1 LKSDRVKFFIANV
14 ISFFFL
20 AYAIWVFVGLSHD
33 RLLCAIYRIFIA
45 TLITYAIRSGK
56 MGLLGSF
63 GASIS
68 CRLGRALSQFI
79 KNTSNTHCS
88 FSISC
93 FLLSELFFR
102 SVSFLFSF
110 YFTLEV
116 TGVSLLI
123 KNATDIAVIAVM
135 TMTQVNEL
143 LCCDGCCFS
152 LCYLCIFPLQK
163 FADPVNKILL
173 LSIIQ
178 LRQLSTYNMLLLL
191 RPPLCRC
198 VWVFNLSLDFPV
210 LQPVRH

>member
-1 LKSDRVKFFIANV
+1 MPFGREK
-14 ISFFFL
+14 
-20 AYAIWVFVGLSHD
+20 WVCWGV
-33 RLLCAIYRIFIA
+33 
-45 TLITYAIRSGK
+45 
-56 MGLLGSF
+56 
-63 GASIS
+63 
-68 CRLGRALSQFI
+68 LGRQLAVVWAGHFHNLSKIHQ
-79 KNTSNTHCS
+79 SVHCS

-110 YFTLEV
+110 YFSLEV
-116 TGVSLLI
+116 AGVSLLI

-152 LCYLCIFPLQK
+152 LCYLCIFLLQK